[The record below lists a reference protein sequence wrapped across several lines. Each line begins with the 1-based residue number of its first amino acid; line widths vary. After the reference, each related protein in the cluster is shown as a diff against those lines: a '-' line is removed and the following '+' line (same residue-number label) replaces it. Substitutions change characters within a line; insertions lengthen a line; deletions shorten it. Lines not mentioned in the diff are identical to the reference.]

1 MSKFDEI
8 REEIKRLYKENIEL
22 NDMLSAKEQSSDD
35 QVSDICKKFLEVLE
49 AFEWAEATIHERGLD
64 QSRISTSAI
73 ARMLT
78 AKSKLLEVLEYY
90 GVKKVTFKEGIFD
103 ASKADIVGTV
113 ANSEKADGV
122 VDSIKFDG
130 FYRKD
135 QLLRKAQVIVVK
147 NN

>member
-8 REEIKRLYKENIEL
+8 REEIKRLYNDNIQL
-22 NDMLSAKEQSSDD
+22 NNMISTQEQAADD
-35 QVSDICKKFLEVLE
+35 QVGDICLKFLEVLE

-78 AKSKLLEVLEYY
+78 AKNKLLEVLEYY
-90 GVKKVTFKEGIFD
+90 GVKKVSFKDNIYD
-103 ASKADIVGTV
+103 PTVAKVVGTV
-113 ANSEKADGV
+113 ANSEKEDGV
-122 VDSIKFDG
+122 VDHIKLDG

-135 QLLRKAQVIVVK
+135 KLLRMAEVVVVK